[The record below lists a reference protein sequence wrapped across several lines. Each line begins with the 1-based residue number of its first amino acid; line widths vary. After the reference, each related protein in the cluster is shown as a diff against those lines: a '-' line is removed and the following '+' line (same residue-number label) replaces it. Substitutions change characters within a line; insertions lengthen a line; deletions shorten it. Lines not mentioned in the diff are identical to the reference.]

1 MYFDDEAIFT
11 GRQSLAWMIQRIFSN
26 SHQNCSKI
34 VSVDEIMG
42 NKMYVTIGQRISR
55 LGQNRWKN
63 RICSPLYCNAAF
75 FSMRGNLKT
84 RLHCIIKFYLLLCS
98 WLQAVVIE
106 SPQETKYTA
115 FVLRFFLGYFLTIPN
130 SQNMFFSL
138 WIMTN
143 LYQQHMQMNELWAV
157 CVMTEES
164 LKRYPACGLVPFP
177 ADQKGGIFDFILN

>member
-75 FSMRGNLKT
+75 FTMRGNVKT
-84 RLHCIIKFYLLLCS
+84 RLPCIRKFYLLLCS
-98 WLQAVVIE
+98 PLQAVVRE
-106 SPQETKYTA
+106 SAQRTKCTT
-115 FVLRFFLGYFLTIPN
+115 FMLRFFPGYFLTVPN
-130 SQNMFFSL
+130 SQNMFFPHEL
-138 WIMTN
+138 
-143 LYQQHMQMNELWAV
+143 QQICINSTCKWMN
-157 CVMTEES
+157 CVLCVQW
-164 LKRYPACGLVPFP
+164 LKNHWKSTQHVYVSHFW
-177 ADQKGGIFDFILN
+177 QY